1 MNGQIPNGI
10 EQSDKPRG
18 NNNPNKVRTDRKNF
32 NGSGKRRDRQS
43 GSDKTGVKA
52 VDKRGGEGAHNWGT
66 HKSDIDDMNKPVT
79 DGEETSGEKE
89 GEEVEEQPP
98 APEVS
103 FLS

>member
-1 MNGQIPNGI
+1 MNGQITNGT
-10 EQSDKPRG
+10 EPSDKPRG
-18 NNNPNKVRTDRKNF
+18 IANPNKVRSDQRRNF
-32 NGSGKRRDRQS
+32 SGKRRDRQS

-66 HKSDIDDMNKPVT
+66 HKTDIDDMNKPVT

-103 FLS
+103 VK